1 MLRRMATDVKAG
13 TVSVKPHVVEVTIP
27 ATRDAVTGESMPE
40 RVAQERREGF
50 VAEMQS
56 ARLVSWG
63 RTRAGAVEMIEAMLA
78 ARRFR
83 A

>member
-50 VAEMQS
+50 VAEMQI
-56 ARLVSWG
+56 RLRIQHYTEKRSEPVIG
-63 RTRAGAVEMIEAMLA
+63 
-78 ARRFR
+78 
-83 A
+83 